1 MIILNSAVWVQ
12 FHNPKYYRRSLFFGR
27 KSALNQWTT
36 LIMIIITNVTQ
47 EKDLKKKKL
56 NKKYGTGRAQNKQSK
71 SRRRSNETGTL
82 LSLTEV
88 GVFQSWCDTG
98 TQIKT
103 PSASG
108 KVTCLGHWPSRVV
121 VKTCAKISI
130 VLQLGYIMKTEY
142 ETTIMHMTT
151 REKCDIKQRTDQSKI
166 STNKGWW
173 LDLQRAK
180 LAKKRLSNK
189 KSFILWDFPLSI

>member
-1 MIILNSAVWVQ
+1 M
-12 FHNPKYYRRSLFFGR
+12 R
-27 KSALNQWTT
+27 K
-36 LIMIIITNVTQ
+36 
-47 EKDLKKKKL
+47 KRKKL

-121 VKTCAKISI
+121 VIRLAPKSLLFYSSGTLWRWNMK
-130 VLQLGYIMKTEY
+130 QLLCTWQPERSVTLNNMQFRQKWLPTKGDDTF
-142 ETTIMHMTT
+142 
-151 REKCDIKQRTDQSKI
+151 RE
-166 STNKGWW
+166 
-173 LDLQRAK
+173 
-180 LAKKRLSNK
+180 KRLSNK
-189 KSFILWDFPLSI
+189 KSSVLGILDYVCE